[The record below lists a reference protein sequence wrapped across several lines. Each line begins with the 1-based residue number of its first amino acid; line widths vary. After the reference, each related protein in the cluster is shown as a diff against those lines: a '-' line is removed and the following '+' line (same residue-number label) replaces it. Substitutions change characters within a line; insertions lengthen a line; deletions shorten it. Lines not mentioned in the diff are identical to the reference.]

1 MISDAL
7 FAQQA
12 IRGFTRQES
21 DIAALQSQLSSGL
34 NDPRVSSNVARAM
47 DLSALRDLRSEM
59 AAQTQIGRNAADR
72 LSLTDT
78 ALAEITDGVRELYG
92 IGLQAANDTLTRE
105 AHGALRVQ
113 AETLRAALLAAAN
126 AADPQGRPLFSG
138 TAPGPAFVQTAE
150 GVSYQGDNS
159 ATVIQMGPQA
169 RMETGLPGARVM
181 GDGADGV
188 FALLNDVITSLS
200 EPVLS
205 ARGVVQATG
214 RGQLDLAQLDGTEI
228 SVILTGPLGQSYISL
243 TLGAGNLTDQIAA
256 INAVSD
262 QTGIAAQVAPDGA
275 GIILNAG
282 GPFSIRNQTYT
293 DGTLASRPI
302 VQLTPLDEQNQPAG
316 PTLSLRPA
324 HLDSQT
330 LIGRASGALEHMA
343 EMRAAAGAMG
353 AALDSRLG
361 RIAENSLTLDQAVSR
376 LQDADVAATITRL
389 QTLLMNQQAAQQS
402 FVKIAGRSLFD
413 YLR

>member
-1 MISDAL
+1 
-7 FAQQA
+7 
-12 IRGFTRQES
+12 
-21 DIAALQSQLSSGL
+21 
-34 NDPRVSSNVARAM
+34 
-47 DLSALRDLRSEM
+47 
-59 AAQTQIGRNAADR
+59 
-72 LSLTDT
+72 
-78 ALAEITDGVRELYG
+78 
-92 IGLQAANDTLTRE
+92 
-105 AHGALRVQ
+105 
-113 AETLRAALLAAAN
+113 
-126 AADPQGRPLFSG
+126 
-138 TAPGPAFVQTAE
+138 
-150 GVSYQGDNS
+150 
-159 ATVIQMGPQA
+159 VIQMGPQA

-188 FALLNDVITSLS
+188 FALLNDIITSLS

-228 SVILTGPLGQSYISL
+228 SVTLTGPLGQSDISL
-243 TLGAGNLTDQIAA
+243 TLGAGSLADQIAA

-262 QTGIAAQVAPDGA
+262 QTGVSAQVAPDGA
-275 GIILNAG
+275 GLTLIAG
-282 GPFSIRNQTYT
+282 GPFSIRDQTNT
-293 DGTLASRPI
+293 NGTLPARPM
-302 VQLTPLDEQNQPAG
+302 VQLTPLNEQNQPTG
-316 PTLSLRPA
+316 PTLALRPA

-330 LIGRASGALEHMA
+330 LIGRASGALGHMA

-353 AALDSRLG
+353 AALESRLG

-376 LQDADVAATITRL
+376 LQDVDVAAAITRL